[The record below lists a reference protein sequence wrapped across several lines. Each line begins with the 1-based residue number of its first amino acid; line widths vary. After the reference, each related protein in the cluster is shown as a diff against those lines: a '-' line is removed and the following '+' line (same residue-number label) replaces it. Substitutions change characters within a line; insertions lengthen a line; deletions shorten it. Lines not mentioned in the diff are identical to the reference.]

1 MEAAANT
8 VIGMVNI
15 KINKLLIRT
24 LYFSKFLLN
33 LISKLRELYRG

>member
-24 LYFSKFLLN
+24 LYFSKFLLS